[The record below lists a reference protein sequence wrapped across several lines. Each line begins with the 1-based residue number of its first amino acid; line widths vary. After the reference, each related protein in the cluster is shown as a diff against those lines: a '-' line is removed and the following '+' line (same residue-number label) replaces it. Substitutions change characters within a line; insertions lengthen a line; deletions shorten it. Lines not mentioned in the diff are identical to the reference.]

1 MKTKNILIIFF
12 IFSAL
17 YFCYVIFNDQGYIKV
32 KKLQSE
38 RAEAL
43 NKNKELESEIRDL
56 SRKVERLRSDPEYL
70 EYIIRNE
77 FNLVKEDEIV
87 IYFKGDNIEKPAK

>member
-17 YFCYVIFNDQGYIKV
+17 YFCYLIFNNQGYIKV
-32 KKLQSE
+32 QELQAE
-38 RAEAL
+38 RSEAL
-43 NKNKELESEIRDL
+43 NKNKEIESEISDL
-56 SRKVERLRSDPEYL
+56 SRKVERLRSDPEFL

-87 IYFKGDNIEKPAK
+87 IYFRGDNIEEPSK